1 MRKKKLK
8 DDEPVPETTEEQADV
23 LDQETPAEAPSPD
36 FQDPETAP
44 DNPPADEG
52 IEREPCAVYPVEEP
66 EPEQQPLFGKADEI
80 INVLETERSSVRL
93 LIGKAYET
101 ILKKKGEIADLEKRQ
116 ANIDK
121 AIEDCRAF
129 GGETKP
135 DAGPLFEPAPETIPA
150 EWETKTP
157 FDETKP
163 AEDEKNPEEEKP
175 FGSISE
181 VPDEAA
187 APLEPQF

>member
-8 DDEPVPETTEEQADV
+8 DDDPVPETTEEQADV

-44 DNPPADEG
+44 DNPPAE
-52 IEREPCAVYPVEEP
+52 VEIAAYAP
-66 EPEQQPLFGKADEI
+66 GAEPEQQPLFGKADEI

-129 GGETKP
+129 SGPLLADAPEPIPAEGETKP
-135 DAGPLFEPAPETIPA
+135 
-150 EWETKTP
+150 P
-157 FDETKP
+157 FDETNS
-163 AEDEKNPEEEKP
+163 AEDEIKPEEEKP

-181 VPDEAA
+181 VPDEVDTAA
-187 APLEPQF
+187 AAAF

>member
-1 MRKKKLK
+1 MNVRKKKLK
-8 DDEPVPETTEEQADV
+8 DDEPIPETTEEQADV

-129 GGETKP
+129 GGP
-135 DAGPLFEPAPETIPA
+135 IFAAAPETIPA
-150 EWETKTP
+150 EGETKTP
-157 FDETKP
+157 FDEIFP
-163 AEDEKNPEEEKP
+163 AEGETKPEEEKA

-181 VPDEAA
+181 VPDVQASDI
-187 APLEPQF
+187 PW